1 MTIYS
6 FLFRAIRK
14 LSSSL
19 KRAVC
24 QLYAKAILHGNG
36 VLFYKSI
43 KINGIPQIDVHRTA
57 SFTIGKNCTINSS
70 FCANPIGRYTPSV
83 FMVRENA
90 ILSIGNNVGISS
102 AALICQE
109 RIIIEDYVKIGGG
122 VCIYDT
128 DFHSLNTGERRNS
141 KSDHENKNSTPVFI
155 KKNAFLGAHSTILK
169 GVTIGEN
176 SIVGACSVVAKNI
189 PNNEIWAGNPAKF
202 IKKCIDN
209 E

>member
-19 KRAVC
+19 KRGGC
-24 QLYAKAILHGNG
+24 QLYAKAILNGNG
-36 VLFYKSI
+36 VRFYNSI

-57 SFTIGKNCTINSS
+57 SFTIGENCTINSS
-70 FCANPIGRYTPSV
+70 LSSNPIGRYSPSM

-109 RIIIEDYVKIGGG
+109 RITIEDHVKIGGG

-128 DFHSLNTGERRNS
+128 DFHSLNTGERRHS
-141 KSDHENKNSTPVFI
+141 KSDQVNKKMAPVLI
-155 KKNAFLGAHSTILK
+155 KKNAFIGAHTTILK
-169 GVTIGEN
+169 GVCIGEN
-176 SIVGACSVVAKNI
+176 SIVGACSLVIRSI
-189 PNNEIWAGNPAKF
+189 PANEIWAGSPARF